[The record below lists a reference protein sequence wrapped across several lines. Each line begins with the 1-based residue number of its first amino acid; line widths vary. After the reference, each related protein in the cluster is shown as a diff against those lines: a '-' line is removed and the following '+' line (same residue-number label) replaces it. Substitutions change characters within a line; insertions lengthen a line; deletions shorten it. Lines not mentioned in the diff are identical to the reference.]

1 MTCPSAMSAVSEQ
14 VHGLETL
21 GQPIEMERRSKERY
35 ALVLNVRYRAL
46 GPKLQSGDGQVVNLS
61 SSGALVVSQHEFG
74 VGEKLEVSIE
84 WPSLLNG
91 GIPLQL
97 VAVGSVV
104 RCGRSSFAV
113 SFHRYQFRTL
123 RSRVQ
128 PISSSVFRKPPWR
141 LPRRKVKPALP

>member
-1 MTCPSAMSAVSEQ
+1 MSPVTETA
-14 VHGLETL
+14 HWLETL

-35 ALVLNVRYRAL
+35 ALVLKVRYRAL
-46 GPKLQSGDGQVVNLS
+46 GPKLHSGEGQVVNLS

-97 VAVGSVV
+97 VAIGNVV
-104 RCGRSSFAV
+104 RGGTSSFAMR
-113 SFHRYQFRTL
+113 FRRYQFRTL
-123 RSRVQ
+123 RRRVQ
-128 PISSSVFRKPPWR
+128 PISSSVFRTPPWR
-141 LPRRKVKPALP
+141 LRAPK